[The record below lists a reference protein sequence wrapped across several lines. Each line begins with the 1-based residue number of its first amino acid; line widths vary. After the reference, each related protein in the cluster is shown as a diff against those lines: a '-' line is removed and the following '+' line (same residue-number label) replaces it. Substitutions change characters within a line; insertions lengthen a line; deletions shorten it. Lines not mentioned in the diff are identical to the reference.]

1 MVGCGFWINGKKLEL
16 TITGTCMRIESEI
29 DTSFAHR
36 GCFYLLQKLAEDL
49 RARKFTARKISTNI
63 LGDVVMDPHP
73 VLREGIFGPIVTM
86 FDGEFVLNMREVSDY
101 EFCIALL
108 RDTAK
113 VVQEFLT
120 LNMLSVVKPA
130 SPAKEPI
137 YAIKDGLDVVY
148 ITYGSASFK
157 IPLKHAPALVEK
169 LAEISPGYLPFNKSL
184 GKYESLSFIYA
195 ERYQHCQVRYES
207 PTCFQTLDLYYE
219 HLPELLAL
227 LYEALGMKPMGGIYY
242 TEPESRHA
250 KPLKQ
255 IPSVHLGNIHLT
267 IPENSVTPINIVT
280 LRDLFYDISERRFQ
294 RPHSINLGP
303 AGAASER
310 GLRELRIS
318 LDLHSRGGGLVLRVG
333 KYLRFRLMDPKEAGN
348 CLSFLQTFIQE
359 AERQITSN
367 DSVSVERYEIP
378 SISLDFQLGMGY
390 IYGSRVGFSTSQGL
404 LLDNKLVEANFMFP
418 ELLKVKNINWLV
430 PLVIAEVQLEEGR
443 VALRTTGLY
452 REVDLHFIARKSEQ
466 HLILGLEQVMTFLRE
481 VNKHTKAGNS
491 REKEFVKLEKELEAC
506 FSNEIAE
513 VDSVNTRVDSDDE
526 DDDEDDDV
534 MPPLEEAP
542 SIPKL
547 PIMDTRSWYG
557 LRPEEREQLVA
568 YIISAPSDV
577 RQALSKVALAGL
589 ESVSDSL

>member
-1 MVGCGFWINGKKLEL
+1 MMNYGFGINGKKLEL

-36 GCFYLLQKLAEDL
+36 ECFYLLQKLAEDL

-86 FDGEFVLNMREVSDY
+86 FDGEFVLNMREVGDY

-113 VVQEFLT
+113 VIQEFLA
-120 LNMLSVVKPA
+120 LNMLSVVNPA

-137 YAIKDGLDVVY
+137 YAIKEGSEVVY

-169 LAEISPGYLPFNKSL
+169 LTEISPGCLPFNKSL
-184 GKYESLSFIYA
+184 SKYESLSFIYT

-227 LYEALGMKPMGGIYY
+227 LCDALDIKPIGRIYHN
-242 TEPESRHA
+242 EPEFRHA

-255 IPSVHLGNIHLT
+255 IPSVRLGNIHLT
-267 IPENSVTPINIVT
+267 IPENSITSINIVT
-280 LRDLFYDISERRFQ
+280 LRQLFYDISERRFR
-294 RPHSINLGP
+294 RPHHINLGP
-303 AGAASER
+303 AGAPN
-310 GLRELRIS
+310 ELRIS
-318 LDLHSRGGGLVLRVG
+318 LDLHSKCYGLLLRVG
-333 KYLRFRLMDPKEAGN
+333 KYLRFGLKDPKEVGA
-348 CLSFLQTFIQE
+348 CLTFLQTFIQE
-359 AERQITSN
+359 AERQNTSS
-367 DSVSVERYEIP
+367 DSVSVEGYEMP
-378 SISLDFQLGMGY
+378 SISLDFQIGMGHV
-390 IYGSRVGFSTSQGL
+390 YGGRVGVSISQGL
-404 LLDNKLVEANFMFP
+404 LLDNKLVEANFMIP
-418 ELLKVKNINWLV
+418 ELLKFKHINWLD
-430 PLVIAEVQLEEGR
+430 PRVITEIQLEEGK

-452 REVDLHFIARKSEQ
+452 REVDLHFIASKSEQ

-491 REKEFVKLEKELEAC
+491 REKEFIKLEKELEAC
-506 FSNEIAE
+506 FSNEIAGMKEPE
-513 VDSVNTRVDSDDE
+513 VGELEDDE
-526 DDDEDDDV
+526 A
-534 MPPLEEAP
+534 MPPLEDVP
-542 SIPKL
+542 SIPEM
-547 PIMDTRSWYG
+547 PIMDTRSWDG
-557 LRPEEREQLVA
+557 LRPEEREKLVA
-568 YIISAPSDV
+568 YIISAPPDV
-577 RQALSKVALAGL
+577 RKALSKVALIGI
-589 ESVSDSL
+589 SG